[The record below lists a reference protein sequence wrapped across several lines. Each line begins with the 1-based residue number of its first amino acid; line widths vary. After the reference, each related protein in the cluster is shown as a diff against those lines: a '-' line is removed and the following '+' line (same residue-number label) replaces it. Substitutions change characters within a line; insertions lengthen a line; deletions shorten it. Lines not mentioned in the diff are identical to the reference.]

1 MTLVAADGGHIVG
14 GGVVGEDGAAAVL
27 EVRLK
32 EDGMDKGTMN
42 LVSVNLMGG
51 V

>member
-1 MTLVAADGGHIVG
+1 MLIAVSNS
-14 GGVVGEDGAAAVL
+14 EDGAAAVL